1 MFEIYSFS
9 KNAAKL
15 HFLFHST
22 KYLSRNSR
30 NNAIFFHFVNRT
42 YQFSDDL

>member
-22 KYLSRNSR
+22 KYLSKNSQKQ
-30 NNAIFFHFVNRT
+30 AIFFQFVNCGC
-42 YQFSDDL
+42 QFLDDL